1 MYFVLVLGPAG
12 SGKSY
17 LSRALSDWMKDHG
30 LDVVLLNLDPA
41 AEWLPYL
48 PDVDV
53 RNYITYAEVM
63 RKFNLGPNGA
73 LITSVDLIANYIDD
87 IRSEIESRSPN
98 YVVVDTPGQME
109 IFAFRA
115 SGKVVVDRL
124 TKGYKRVSVFLI
136 DSYLAT
142 RASAL
147 LSMLF
152 LSMSSFLYLG
162 IPQITVLSKADVL
175 SERDLERIREWMENP
190 SSFAYEISSE
200 LHGFIAEFDYVT
212 LINGLIAPLTRELL
226 PVSAITETGLDALYA
241 SIQRIVAGG
250 EDFLTEEP
258 SEVL

>member
-1 MYFVLVLGPAG
+1 MYFVIILGPAG

-17 LSRALSDWMKDHG
+17 LTKALSDWMKDHG
-30 LDVVLLNLDPA
+30 MDVAVLNLDPA
-41 AEWLPYL
+41 AEWLPYT

-53 RNYITYAEVM
+53 RNYITSSEVM

-73 LITSVDLIANYIDD
+73 LIASVDLIINYVDD
-87 IRSEIESRSPN
+87 IRGEIESTSPN

-115 SGKVVVDRL
+115 SGKLIVDRL
-124 TKGYKRVSVFLI
+124 TKGYRRVSVFLV

-152 LSMSSFLYLG
+152 LSLSSSLYLQ
-162 IPQITVLSKADVL
+162 IPQLTILSKADVL
-175 SERDLERIREWMENP
+175 SEKDLERIKEWIENP
-190 SSFAYEISSE
+190 SAFAYEVSKELRGFMGAIDYVSLIEGLLAPISS
-200 LHGFIAEFDYVT
+200 
-212 LINGLIAPLTRELL
+212 ELL
-226 PVSAITETGLDALYA
+226 PVSSVSEIGIDSLYA
-241 SIQRIVAGG
+241 AIQRILAGG